1 MIRSARRWLTGHHVT
16 ITNADYANGCSRQS
30 ACNLRGSWGVVGEC
44 RRGRPTRDNRT
55 FDAGMAEA
63 CAEGDVR
70 LLAYAPLAAGLLSGK
85 YHAPSAPPQD
95 ARLER
100 YAKTGGDED
109 MQRYHPEGINVGEVR
124 ALVSNPRPSRG
135 VGGAWTPAPFGGWGG
150 RRLHTAALN
159 EGRRLR

>member
-1 MIRSARRWLTGHHVT
+1 MPLEEQLEALQRAVSAGKVRHAALSNETPYGLARCVE
-16 ITNADYANGCSRQS
+16 AVRQR
-30 ACNLRGSWGVVGEC
+30 AGGSGQGRLAKIVVVQQAYSLL
-44 RRGRPTRDNRT
+44 NRT
-55 FDAGMAEA
+55 FAAGMAEA

-124 ALVSNPRPSRG
+124 ALVSN
-135 VGGAWTPAPFGGWGG
+135 TPVD
-150 RRLHTAALN
+150 RL
-159 EGRRLR
+159 